1 MAIATAG
8 QTGSIQSERPE
19 SARVAFA
26 ADNVSLAGMNYAGT
40 ALPPGEGKNVLDR
53 EKRDDPKP
61 PRWFHY
67 SIRLGGRVLYSDNIN
82 AARVDPLED
91 FILSLEPGLSIGI
104 GDVPGRAESYIRLD
118 YSPNALLFAD
128 NSEFNIIQHFI
139 HLEAL
144 AKFGRL
150 SLTFSQDIQFLEGT
164 EFDFNNPNNFGDPSD
179 PNNRRNR
186 DVSGRNEF
194 EFYATA
200 LGLRYDFNDKASLD
214 SGLNYSR
221 STFSGLFTTEVYS
234 GYAFF
239 DYKLTPQLKI
249 GAGGAAGEVGFD
261 DENAEETFQEVRGRF
276 TYDIPKKFNINGSAG
291 VEFRQFGPL
300 GRANFSAP
308 IAELGVTFEPIE
320 GTKLF
325 ANARHRT
332 YVSNAL
338 LGQNFQVNA
347 FSGGLEQ
354 RLSDRLSFR
363 VVTGYET
370 ADYFSTL
377 MEVEAEREDEFFFVD
392 ASLDLKITKIWSAGV
407 FYIHRDND
415 SNLVPFGF
423 VENQIGVR
431 TGIAF

>member
-1 MAIATAG
+1 MNAETTAA
-8 QTGSIQSERPE
+8 SP
-19 SARVAFA
+19 ARVAFA
-26 ADNVSLAGMNYAGT
+26 ADEVSVAGLSYTGST
-40 ALPPGEGKNVLDR
+40 LPPGEGKNVLDP
-53 EKRDDPKP
+53 EKKDEPKP

-67 SIRLGGRVLYSDNIN
+67 SIRLGGRFVYSDNIN
-82 AARVDPLED
+82 ASRIDPLED

-104 GDVPGRAESYIRLD
+104 GDVPGRNESYLRLD

-128 NSEFNIIQHFI
+128 HSEFNVVQHFI
-139 HLEAL
+139 HLEGL

-150 SLTFSQDIQFLEGT
+150 SLTLNQDVSLLEGT
-164 EFDFNNPNNFGDPSD
+164 EFDFNNPNNFGDPRD
-179 PNNRRNR
+179 PNSGRNR
-186 DVSGRNEF
+186 DVSGRNEY
-194 EFYATA
+194 EFYGTA
-200 LGLRYDFNDKASLD
+200 LGLRYDFNEKASFD

-221 STFSGLFTTEVYS
+221 STYSGLFTTEVYS
-234 GYAFF
+234 GFAFF

-261 DENAEETFQEVRGRF
+261 GGDAEETFQEVRGRF

-308 IAELGVTFEPIE
+308 IAELNVTFEPVE

-338 LGQNFQVNA
+338 LGQNFRVTA
-347 FSGGLEQ
+347 FGGGLEQ

-363 VVTGYET
+363 IATGYEM

-377 MEVEAEREDEFFFVD
+377 REIEAEREDEYFFVD
-392 ASLDLKITKIWSAGV
+392 ASLELKITKIWSAGV

-415 SNLVPFGF
+415 SNLEPFGF